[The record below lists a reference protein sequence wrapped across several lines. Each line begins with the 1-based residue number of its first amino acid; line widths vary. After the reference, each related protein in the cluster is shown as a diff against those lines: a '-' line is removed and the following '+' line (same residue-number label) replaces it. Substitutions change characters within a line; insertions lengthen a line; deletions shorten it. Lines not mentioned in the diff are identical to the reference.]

1 MQLLVAVISTYKY
14 DGDEFDENVAHSEAT
29 ILHQLIEKKAFNDD
43 EIVRILSTRSKK
55 QLCVTFNIFKDLYG
69 TTINKVRWLSIHTHH
84 SLSEV
89 SFKRFLKEMILRI

>member
-69 TTINKVRWLSIHTHH
+69 TTINKVR
-84 SLSEV
+84 
-89 SFKRFLKEMILRI
+89 